1 LINNTIRLSLYS
13 KRFTIKTMQ
22 LVGATRGFIRRPF
35 LWQAFVSGVLSAM
48 LSFGLLVG
56 LYVGIVFYFDGIM
69 LQFSTENLIFLSGS
83 LLIIGV
89 FITFVSTLIALNRF
103 LRIKLDKLY

>member
-1 LINNTIRLSLYS
+1 
-13 KRFTIKTMQ
+13 
-22 LVGATRGFIRRPF
+22 
-35 LWQAFVSGVLSAM
+35 
-48 LSFGLLVG
+48 VG